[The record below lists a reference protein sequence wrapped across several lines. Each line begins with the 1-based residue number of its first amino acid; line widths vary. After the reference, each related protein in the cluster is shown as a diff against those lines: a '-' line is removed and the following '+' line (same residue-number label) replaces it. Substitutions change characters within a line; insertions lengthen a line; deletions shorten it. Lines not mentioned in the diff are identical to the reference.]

1 MRLPYIWGNDIH
13 RETRRYMRDDGRVNW
28 RCRRH
33 YNAPVP
39 ARTQNRD
46 RRRCRIA
53 ATAQTHPCETTG
65 RVALG
70 TGPGRAVKL
79 KLFADSVF
87 LALFANAVDG
97 HDRAEKD
104 LDEYRVVLSV
114 GRDGTLA
121 GEEMDNSEAGRE
133 KSARDKKPEKQCIY
147 FHLWA

>member
-1 MRLPYIWGNDIH
+1 MRLPYIWGNDRH

-46 RRRCRIA
+46 RRRCR
-53 ATAQTHPCETTG
+53 TAESAQIHPCQASALAAHTTG
-65 RVALG
+65 VRS
-70 TGPGRAVKL
+70 TSRT

-87 LALFANAVDG
+87 LAIFANAVDG

-114 GRDGTLA
+114 GRDCTLA

-133 KSARDKKPEKQCIY
+133 KAARDKKPEKQCIY
-147 FHLWA
+147 FH